1 MLLLTG
7 LRRDEWRL
15 GRWEWVDL
23 GNRLYILP
31 DNKTGGRTVYL
42 SEPATERLK
51 QLHEEQGNPEKGYIF
66 PSVTNKR
73 KAMSWT
79 WRQWDKIRRSAG
91 LPDFRIHDL
100 RHTAGSYAHSAA
112 GLTQR
117 QVADFL
123 GHAKLETSSRYIH
136 DAEMRKAADAAGQA
150 ISDSW
155 KNPLN
160 SDSITETNEDQNGG
174 E

>member
-1 MLLLTG
+1 
-7 LRRDEWRL
+7 
-15 GRWEWVDL
+15 
-23 GNRLYILP
+23 
-31 DNKTGGRTVYL
+31 
-42 SEPATERLK
+42 
-51 QLHEEQGNPEKGYIF
+51 
-66 PSVTNKR
+66 
-73 KAMSWT
+73 MSWT
-79 WRQWDKIRRSAG
+79 WRQWDKIRRCAG

-123 GHAKLETSSRYIH
+123 GHSKLETSSRYIH
-136 DAEMRKAADAAGQA
+136 DAEMRKAADAAGMA

-160 SDSITETNEDQNGG
+160 SDRIIENNQKENGG